1 MELSLWQ
8 QCLQRLRDEIPQSQ
22 FSQWINPL
30 QAEETGDGV
39 ILYAPNPYVLE
50 RVSKDFLN
58 IIEDALSYLTRGK
71 FNQVSLSIGS
81 KKNNQE
87 AWPSVSN
94 EPSDNFSNTTQAA
107 VSAANTSGVH
117 HQSNLNPTFTFESFV
132 EGKSNQLA
140 KAAATQVGENPGG
153 AYNPLFVYGGV
164 GLGKTHLMQ
173 AVGNAIRNKRKDA
186 KVIYLH
192 SERFVGDMVKALQ
205 SNAINEFKRY
215 YRSVDALLIDD
226 IQFFAGK
233 ERSQEEFFHTFN
245 ALLEGQ
251 QQIILTSDRYPKE
264 INGIEERLKSRFG
277 SGLTVAVQP
286 PELETRVAILMNK
299 ALQSKIDLPH
309 EVAFFIAK
317 RIRSNVRELEGALKR
332 VIANAQF
339 TGSAISLDFVQEA
352 LKDLLALQEKL
363 VSIDNIIKTVGEYYK
378 IKVSELL
385 SKRRNRSVARPR
397 QVAMAL
403 CKELTNHS
411 LPEIGEAF
419 GGRDHTTVLH
429 ACRQVK
435 QLCDT
440 GIDIAEDYFNLM
452 RILST

>member
-1 MELSLWQ
+1 MEVSLWQ
-8 QCLQRLRDEIPQSQ
+8 RCLEQLRDRIPQQQ
-22 FSQWINPL
+22 FNLWISPL

-39 ILYAPNPYVLE
+39 ILFAPNEYVLSG
-50 RVSKDFLN
+50 VSRDYLPDIESALAELN
-58 IIEDALSYLTRGK
+58 HGQFT
-71 FNQVSLSIGS
+71 QVSLVVGTKRSPVANGALEKPKSFAGSTNESSIVV
-81 KKNNQE
+81 N
-87 AWPSVSN
+87 
-94 EPSDNFSNTTQAA
+94 
-107 VSAANTSGVH
+107 
-117 HQSNLNPTFTFESFV
+117 HQSNLNPSFTFENFV

-140 KAAATQVGENPGG
+140 KAAASQVAENPGA
-153 AYNPLFVYGGV
+153 AYNPLFLYGGV
-164 GLGKTHLMQ
+164 GLGKTHLTQ
-173 AVGNAIRNKRKDA
+173 AVGNFIRKNRPDA
-186 KVIYLH
+186 RIVYLH

-205 SNAINEFKRY
+205 ANAINEFKRF
-215 YRSVDALLIDD
+215 YRTVDALLIDD

-251 QQIILTSDRYPKE
+251 QQIIITSDRYPKE
-264 INGIEERLKSRFG
+264 ISGIEERLKSRFG
-277 SGLTVAVQP
+277 SGLTIAVQP

-299 ALQSKIDLPH
+299 AQNLSVELPH

-339 TGSAISLDFVQEA
+339 TGSPITLDFVQEA
-352 LKDLLALQEKL
+352 LRDLLSLQEKL
-363 VSIDNIIKTVGEYYK
+363 VSIDNIIKTVCEYYK
-378 IKVSELL
+378 LKVSELL

-429 ACRQVK
+429 ACRQIK
-435 QLCDT
+435 LLCESVT
-440 GIDIAEDYFNLM
+440 DISEDFANLM